1 MPKFGNLESA
11 IMNAVW
17 HADRPLL
24 VRDVLDRMGRELAY
38 TTVQTVMEILHRKG
52 WLTKSRDGR
61 AFRYGAAA
69 SRDEYVS
76 GLVGEALALSDDS
89 TAALVGFVE
98 RMQPDEVDEL
108 RRMLGSA
115 REQRERG

>member
-1 MPKFGNLESA
+1 MPKFGDLESA
-11 IMNAVW
+11 IMTEVW
-17 HADRPLL
+17 RSGEPLL
-24 VRDVLDRMGRELAY
+24 VRDVLEGLGRDLAY
-38 TTVQTVMEILHRKG
+38 NTVQTVMEILHRKG

-69 SRDEYVS
+69 SRDDYVS
-76 GLVGEALALSDDS
+76 GLVGEALSLSDDS

-108 RRMLGSA
+108 RRMLDSA
-115 REQRERG
+115 REHGDRR